1 MKRAMWGATAAIFL
15 VGGLAGCSH
24 MGVSKEMAKE
34 DSTSQTQ
41 LAPTLVVVNPVKL
54 EKDVKVVIIGAGFQP
69 GQELFVLFKGH
80 DGVLTNIG
88 YALKPDPV
96 PNSQG
101 AWTAT
106 WTCGDHLREDIRE
119 GVYTLAVST
128 PDYRFLAHAPV
139 AFYKQQPEGKPE
151 KK

>member
-1 MKRAMWGATAAIFL
+1 MKRAMWGFTAVIFL
-15 VGGLAGCSH
+15 MGVLAGCAH
-24 MGVSKEMAKE
+24 MGVSKETEKDGSA
-34 DSTSQTQ
+34 SQTQ

-54 EKDVKVVIIGAGFQP
+54 EKDVKVVIIGTGFQP
-69 GQELFVLFKGH
+69 GQQLLILFKGH

-96 PNSQG
+96 PNNQG
-101 AWTAT
+101 AWSAT

-119 GVYTLAVST
+119 GVYTIAAST

-139 AFYKQQPEGKPE
+139 AFYKQQPEAKPE